1 MNLGA
6 PASLPACSRESLADE
21 DASAPRVGIR
31 SWS

>member
-6 PASLPACSRESLADE
+6 PASLPACSRESLAGE